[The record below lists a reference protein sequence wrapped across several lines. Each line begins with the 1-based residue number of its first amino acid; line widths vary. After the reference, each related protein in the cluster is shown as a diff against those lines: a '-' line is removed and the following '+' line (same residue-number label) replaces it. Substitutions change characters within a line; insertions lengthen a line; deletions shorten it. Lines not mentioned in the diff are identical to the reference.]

1 MAYTNISGVD
11 RCSMLEEQELNV
23 SKWVRCE
30 EGIGKGKRKK
40 GKELKRR
47 LDITVRPLGECL
59 QNLITLNVITLLD
72 LWMDI
77 SLPLCRTLSIILSL
91 SLSHSH
97 SPTCSSCH
105 CSHYYRFLEKWQG
118 TWIKR
123 SKVKLHITFTKP
135 SNHQV
140 PCLKGNKIWD
150 HYMNV

>member
-1 MAYTNISGVD
+1 MPGVD

-23 SKWVRCE
+23 SEWVRCK

-40 GKELKRR
+40 GKELERR
-47 LDITVRPLGECL
+47 LDIIVRPLGECL

-72 LWMDI
+72 LWTDV

-91 SLSHSH
+91 THSH

-105 CSHYYRFLEKWQG
+105 CSYYYSFMEKWQG

-123 SKVKLHITFTKP
+123 SKVKLHITFMKP
-135 SNHQV
+135 PNHQV
-140 PCLKGNKIWD
+140 PCLKANKIWQNMLL
-150 HYMNV
+150 YLTEQ

>member
-1 MAYTNISGVD
+1 MAYTNMSGVD

-23 SKWVRCE
+23 SEWVRCE

-40 GKELKRR
+40 GKELERR

-77 SLPLCRTLSIILSL
+77 SLSHYAALFPSSPLSHT
-91 SLSHSH
+91 HSH